1 MRKYVHI
8 GFPKCASTSLQN
20 SFFSNHPELYHL
32 GSGFN
37 GINGRY
43 IDRDIARV
51 VESDLRFKKE
61 FLWRPETVTGVLD
74 GYFKKASAQQGCR
87 AVGLSSEFL
96 GFTLGNEIDV
106 MAKARRLR
114 QVFGKNT
121 TIIMVI
127 REQMDLLKSLYREMV
142 KGGYPGTWRNFL
154 EYTFLYQDRNWCH
167 DFCFDR
173 VLDAYSDLFGRE
185 NVLVLPFEQLKQDRA
200 GFLQALCKGL
210 GISPFENTLMAKN
223 AASDPAELELLRRC
237 NEKWPH
243 EFGSPFFQPFHSTRL
258 KAWFEDELGVKAPQE
273 RLLDD
278 AVRGPLTD
286 ITRQL
291 LAQGNMAPLDTAVP
305 EILGKRLS
313 EIYGPSNVRLAE
325 RVDFDLAAYGYVLD
339 P

>member
-1 MRKYVHI
+1 MRRYVHI
-8 GFPKCASTSLQN
+8 GLPKCASTSLQN

-61 FLWRPETVTGVLD
+61 FLWRPEAVAAVFD
-74 GYFKKASAQQGCR
+74 GHFQAAAAQPGCR
-87 AVGLSSEFL
+87 AAGLSCEFL

-106 MAKARRLR
+106 VAKARRLR
-114 QVFGKNT
+114 QVFGEDT
-121 TIIMVI
+121 LVIMVI
-127 REQMDLLKSLYREMV
+127 REQMDLLQSLHREMI

-154 EYTFLYQDRNWCH
+154 EYTLLYQDRNWCH

-173 VLDAYSDLFGRE
+173 LLEAYSDLFGRD
-185 NVLVLPFEQLKQDRA
+185 NVLVLPFEQLRQDPA
-200 GFLQALCKGL
+200 GFLQTICQRL
-210 GISPFENTLMAKN
+210 GISPFRNTLMAKN
-223 AASDPAELELLRRC
+223 AASDPAELELMRRA

-243 EFGSPFFQPFHSTRL
+243 EFGGPFFQPFQSTRL
-258 KAWFEDELGVKAPQE
+258 KAWFEDELGVKVPQE

-286 ITRQL
+286 IVRQIL
-291 LAQGNMAPLDTAVP
+291 VPGNATPLDTAVP
-305 EILGKRLS
+305 AILAGRLR
-313 EIYGPSNVRLAE
+313 EIYAPSNARLAE
-325 RVDFDLAAYGYVLD
+325 RVDFDLAACGYPLE
-339 P
+339 